1 MDVKLPPK
9 LNFAVLPTPI
19 QYLPKISEAFGG
31 PDIYIK
37 RDDLTGIGLTGNK
50 IRKLDFLFAEAK
62 EQNADIVITC
72 GGAQSNHARATAIA
86 AAKAG
91 LECHLVLRTINSKS
105 LDGNLFLD
113 RLVDAEI
120 AFISEAEY
128 DEVDAIMADIA
139 KDYARQGKNAY
150 VIPEGGSNALGAC
163 GYIAAIE
170 EIKAQLVEQGV
181 GIDSIFLAIGSGG
194 THAGMLLGAKIH
206 KVKWNIIGANICDDA
221 PYFVR
226 QISGI
231 ISAWKKKYASAG
243 LRVEKNEI
251 QIIDGYVGKGY
262 GLSSSEELE
271 TVKQV
276 ARLEG
281 ILLDPVYTGKVMYC
295 LKDQIRQGRID
306 KKSKVLFLHTGGIFG
321 LFPKKNLF
329 F

>member
-1 MDVKLPPK
+1 MDIKLPPK

-50 IRKLDFLFAEAK
+50 IRKLEFLFAEAK
-62 EQNADIVITC
+62 ARSADIVITC

-91 LECHLVLRTINSKS
+91 LQCHLVLRTMNSKS

-120 AFISEAEY
+120 NFITEAEY
-128 DEVDAIMADIA
+128 DEVDAIMANMA
-139 KDYARQGKNAY
+139 KEYEQQGRKTY
-150 VIPEGGSNALGAC
+150 VIPEGGSNALGAY
-163 GYIAAIE
+163 GYVAAIE
-170 EIKAQLVEQGV
+170 EIEAQIREQGI

-194 THAGMLLGAKIH
+194 THAGLLLGTKIH
-206 KVKWNIIGANICDDA
+206 NVKWNIIGANVCDDA

-226 QISGI
+226 QIGGI
-231 ISAWKKKYASAG
+231 ISAWKKKYAPALG
-243 LRVEKNEI
+243 VEKKEI

-262 GLSSSEELE
+262 GLSSREELE
-271 TVKQV
+271 TIKQV

-281 ILLDPVYTGKVMYC
+281 ILLDPVYTGKAMFC

-321 LFPKKNLF
+321 LFPKKSLF

>member
-1 MDVKLPPK
+1 MHIKLPPK
-9 LNFAVLPTPI
+9 MNFAVLPTPI
-19 QYLPKISEAFGG
+19 QYLPRISEAFGG

-50 IRKLDFLFAEAK
+50 IRKLEFLFAEAK
-62 EQNADIVITC
+62 AQNADIVITC
-72 GGAQSNHARATAIA
+72 GGVQSNHARATAIA

-91 LECHLVLRTINSKS
+91 LQSHLVLRTMNSKS

-120 AFISEAEY
+120 TFITEAEY
-128 DEVDAIMADIA
+128 DEVDAIMAKMA
-139 KDYARQGKNAY
+139 GEYEQQGRKAY
-150 VIPEGGSNALGAC
+150 VIPEGASNALGAC
-163 GYIAAIE
+163 GYVAAIE
-170 EIKAQLVEQGV
+170 EIKAQLKDRGVE
-181 GIDSIFLAIGSGG
+181 IDSIFLAIGSGG
-194 THAGMLLGAKIH
+194 THAGLMLGTKIH
-206 KVKWNIIGANICDDA
+206 NVRWHIIGANVCDDA

-226 QISGI
+226 QISNI
-231 ISAWKKKYASAG
+231 TTAWKKKYAPA

-262 GLSSSEELE
+262 GLCSGEELE
-271 TVKQV
+271 TIKQV

-281 ILLDPVYTGKVMYC
+281 ILLDPVYTGKAMYC

-306 KKSKVLFLHTGGIFG
+306 KKSRVLFLHTGGIFG